1 LKSAL
6 SIGVG
11 LGISSAMFFVCLF
24 MEDSVRHL
32 PLLEIL
38 LFCSLL
44 MILWLSHA
52 RHKAALHNGPS
63 MEPLSRAVA
72 GSTVSWLAPVV
83 FVFAFLT
90 SLYSFV
96 ALSVRT
102 PDGGWD
108 AWAIWNSR
116 ARFLFRAGDQ
126 WRDAFSPLLAWS
138 RPDYPLLLPG
148 SVARLWGYA
157 GSEGQAAPA
166 FLALIFTFATVGLIV
181 SSLFALRNRS
191 QALLAGI
198 LLVSTPFFIE
208 QGASQYADVPLSFFY
223 LATIVVFFVQD
234 RDPEGSYRLVILA
247 GMTAGLAAWTK
258 NEGLLFLLS
267 IATARFAVITHSRG
281 WAASLKQM
289 LRFAVGAAPITSIV
303 ILFKTHVAGPS
314 EIFGRPWRSIAGSL
328 VESHRYILVFGW
340 LLGRMLLFGGWPFL
354 FVPVL
359 GLYVFLLGTRIG
371 DTDRPSVLTAV
382 LALCM
387 TLIGYA
393 LVYLIGPYDL
403 QWWLQTSLDRLLLQL
418 WPSAVFVFF
427 LIVKAPEEVLTR
439 GRNKEIVQHLT
450 CSN

>member
-1 LKSAL
+1 LKSVL

-11 LGISSAMFFVCLF
+11 LGVSSEMFFVCLF
-24 MEDSVRHL
+24 LGDSVRHL
-32 PLLEIL
+32 ALLEIM
-38 LFCSLL
+38 LFCTLL
-44 MILWLSHA
+44 MILWLSNA
-52 RHKAALHNGPS
+52 KHKVALHGGPS
-63 MEPLSRAVA
+63 MEPLSQAVA
-72 GSTVSWLAPVV
+72 GSTVSWLAPVA

-102 PDGGWD
+102 PHGGWD

-138 RPDYPLLLPG
+138 HPDYPLLLPG
-148 SVARLWGYA
+148 SVARWWGYA
-157 GSEGQAAPA
+157 GSESHAAPA
-166 FLALIFTFATVGLIV
+166 FLALIFTFAAVGLIV

-191 QALLAGI
+191 QALLAGM

-223 LATIVVFFVQD
+223 LATIIVFFVQD
-234 RDPEGSYRLVILA
+234 RSPEGSYQLVILA

-267 IATARFAVITHSRG
+267 IASARFAVITHSRG

-289 LRFAVGAAPITSIV
+289 LRFAAGAAPIISIV
-303 ILFKTHVAGPS
+303 ILFKTHVGGPS
-314 EIFGRPWRSIAGSL
+314 DIFGGPWRSIAGRL
-328 VESHRYILVFGW
+328 VEFHRYTLIF
-340 LLGRMLLFGGWPFL
+340 GRMLLFGGWPFL

-359 GLYVFLLGTRIG
+359 GLYVFLLGTRI
-371 DTDRPSVLTAV
+371 DDKDRPGILTAV
-382 LALCM
+382 LTLCM

-393 LVYLIGPYDL
+393 LVYLIGPHDL

-427 LIVKAPEEVLTR
+427 FIVTAPEEALA
-439 GRNKEIVQHLT
+439 GARNKETAQHLT
-450 CSN
+450 CSIQKG